1 MPLRHSTPLPTTY
14 STGNEDIFENLCDCL
29 LSKEVLLMMGLSKSN
44 QAIITCTGNED
55 IFDNLSKLPKQSSS
69 LQSYHPKQIAFEW
82 QIAY

>member
-1 MPLRHSTPLPTTY
+1 
-14 STGNEDIFENLCDCL
+14 
-29 LSKEVLLMMGLSKSN
+29 MMGLSKSN